1 MTKRSTILFSALLAA
16 AIIAGCSREQAAG
29 SRSRAVGVSGPP
41 SVGAVMPPY
50 SAELLGG
57 GKFNVEAQ
65 KGNVTLL
72 NIWAT
77 WCPPCRAE
85 IPDLQKLHDRYSSRG
100 FNVVGVSVDAEG
112 ASQEVRDFVREKAM
126 RYPVVLD
133 PEGALADMF
142 ETPVI
147 PMSVLVDREGKV
159 VWVHQGT
166 VSHDDPEIN
175 QLLEKS
181 LGS

>member
-1 MTKRSTILFSALLAA
+1 MMMRSTILLSALLTA
-16 AIIAGCSREQAAG
+16 AIVAGCSREQAEG
-29 SRSRAVGVSGPP
+29 TRSRAAGVSGPP
-41 SVGAVMPPY
+41 PVGAVMPPY
-50 SAELLGG
+50 SADLLGG
-57 GKFNVEAQ
+57 GKFSVEAQ

-85 IPDLQKLHDRYSSRG
+85 IPDLQKIHDRYAARG
-100 FNVVGVSVDAEG
+100 FNVVGVSVDADG
-112 ASQEVRDFVREKAM
+112 ASQEVRDFVREKSM
-126 RYPVVLD
+126 RYPVALD
-133 PEGALADMF
+133 PEGTLAGMF

-147 PMSVLVDREGKV
+147 PTSVLIDREGKI
-159 VWVHQGT
+159 VWVHEGT

-175 QLLEKS
+175 QLLEKT